1 MVEKYVK
8 VAISIFILFSLLTFI
23 LGLSIF
29 SSPFLLNL
37 FANSLIKHSS
47 ADTSTIDF
55 QAYSK
60 EEFAAEFLNAS
71 LSPEDDFI
79 KLFESRYGLEHKKD
93 GLFLITYDI
102 QDPNNKSRFTLY
114 GINKHMD
121 VVYKNTRI
129 FDITDPKNKRIKFH
143 KPRDQPNMG
152 KKVIE

>member
-8 VAISIFILFSLLTFI
+8 VTVSIFILFSLLALI
-23 LGLSIF
+23 LGLLIF

-60 EEFAAEFLNAS
+60 EEFAAEFLNTS

-79 KLFESRYGLEHKKD
+79 RLFESRYGIEHKKE

-102 QDPNNKSRFTLY
+102 QDPNNKSRFALY

-121 VVYKNTRI
+121 LIYKNTRTL
-129 FDITDPKNKRIKFH
+129 DITDPKNKRIKFH
-143 KPRDQPNMG
+143 KPRDQPNIG
-152 KKVIE
+152 KRVFE

>member
-8 VAISIFILFSLLTFI
+8 VAISIFILFSLLALI
-23 LGLSIF
+23 LGLLIF
-29 SSPFLLNL
+29 SNPFLLNL

-60 EEFAAEFLNAS
+60 EEFAVEFLNTS
-71 LSPEDDFI
+71 LGPNDDFVR
-79 KLFESRYGLEHKKD
+79 LFESRYGIEHKKD

-102 QDPNNKSRFTLY
+102 QDPDNKSRFTLY

-121 VVYKNTRI
+121 LVYKNTRI
-129 FDITDPKNKRIKFH
+129 FDITDPKNKRIIFH
-143 KPRDQPNMG
+143 KPRDQPNIG
-152 KKVIE
+152 KG